1 MGAEARRRRSGHPRR
16 GPLLGILALSAA
28 AALTSAGCHA
38 PKGTN
43 ESAPSTAPAASEP
56 APPPPAAP
64 EAPAEMKEEQDF
76 REREDRQPEP
86 VGAPAQRRAAPPEKV
101 APKPANKRKAVDAY
115 AQPPATEGS
124 AALGAGAGAAPT
136 AAELRSRLDQAYGA
150 ASPDCPS
157 ARDRKKAV
165 CDLASQI
172 CQLTDRDPNV
182 ASVAEYCDQAKRR
195 CSEAERRTGERC
207 PE

>member
-1 MGAEARRRRSGHPRR
+1 MF
-16 GPLLGILALSAA
+16 ALS
-28 AALTSAGCHA
+28 AALTSAGCYA
-38 PKGTN
+38 PKGRS
-43 ESAPSTAPAASEP
+43 ESAPSTAPAAPEP
-56 APPPPAAP
+56 APPPPPASP
-64 EAPAEMKEEQDF
+64 QAPAEMNE
-76 REREDRQPEP
+76 ERELEDTLQEP
-86 VGAPAQRRAAPPEKV
+86 VGAPAATQRRATPPGKV
-101 APKPANKRKAVDAY
+101 APKPSKKEKAVDGY
-115 AQPPATEGS
+115 AQPPAS
-124 AALGAGAGAAPT
+124 AGGAGLDSVEGVAPT

-172 CQLTDRDPNV
+172 CQLTDRDLNV

-207 PE
+207 PD